1 MKNIMK
7 DIALGF
13 LLVGAGWSAG
23 AQEQHSWNPYVNQ
36 GIVSPAP
43 LLPVEFNGTGVLSF
57 NVGNTGSDPLP
68 LVLAQEMTLVIT
80 LSDGVPDN
88 ADPLAALGG
97 TWKDM
102 FNWSY
107 DPAHNT
113 YTGIQNQDI
122 PGSSLG
128 TITIQYKVTNNTP
141 ITVSSNGFNVNLQ
154 PPSYSNGF
162 NVTDDDQVSSYTY
175 VRARDFGDA
184 PSSYGFAVHD
194 INVFRDPDPESDLYN
209 LYINYMYMGVS
220 VDPETANQPSDM
232 ADGDDS
238 NGTDDEN
245 GVVFPA
251 LVRGTTVTIPV
262 VVTVYDYGSGLL
274 NAWFDWNGN
283 GSFESTE
290 KVTGGTIYGDGSTPY
305 QETVNLSVTVPA
317 SAVIGPTFARFRFG
331 GGYSLPTGGGSTTY
345 GEVEDYRIIIG
356 EPTAVTLAD
365 FRATSVPGQGALL
378 TWKTLLEVDTLGFHL
393 DRALSADTWVRI
405 TPAIIP
411 AQGQAGRSQQYR
423 FDDAKVAATSGVQYR
438 LMEVDVRG
446 QEQVLAVATLT
457 PGLTPLA
464 IERTADG
471 LKLVFEGT
479 PGTSAVIETTAN
491 MALGPWVAVD
501 TIVIDAAGRGVLI
514 VDRPAAESAAFYRAR
529 VSDRPSQSP
538 ESEARTQ

>member
-393 DRALSADTWVRI
+393 DLGGHVGSNHPGDHSGPGPGGPFATVPVRRCEGRRHVGGSVSAD
-405 TPAIIP
+405 
-411 AQGQAGRSQQYR
+411 GSGCAG
-423 FDDAKVAATSGVQYR
+423 AGA
-438 LMEVDVRG
+438 
-446 QEQVLAVATLT
+446 
-457 PGLTPLA
+457 
-464 IERTADG
+464 
-471 LKLVFEGT
+471 
-479 PGTSAVIETTAN
+479 
-491 MALGPWVAVD
+491 GP
-501 TIVIDAAGRGVLI
+501 GRGHADTRSDSSG
-514 VDRPAAESAAFYRAR
+514 DRAHSRW
-529 VSDRPSQSP
+529 V
-538 ESEARTQ
+538 EAGLRGHAGHFGGHRDDGEHGPRSVGRR